1 MKATTKRQET
11 KFIAGSDTYCNCSI
25 NVELANEDQNDNL
38 NARLRYT
45 SFYFTTYNKTLQYQA
60 SSVQNKPSLK
70 AWFNHVLTVIF
81 SRWLN

>member
-11 KFIAGSDTYCNCSI
+11 KCIAGNNTYCSCSI
-25 NVELANEDQNDNL
+25 DVELANEDQNDNL

-60 SSVQNKPSLK
+60 PSVQNKSSLK
-70 AWFNHVLTVIF
+70 AWFNHVLTAIF